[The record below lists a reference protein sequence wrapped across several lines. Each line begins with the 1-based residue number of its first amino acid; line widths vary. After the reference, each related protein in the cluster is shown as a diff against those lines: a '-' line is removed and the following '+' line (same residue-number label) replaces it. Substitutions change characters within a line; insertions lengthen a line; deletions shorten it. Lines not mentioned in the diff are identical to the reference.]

1 MGEETFLLHSPLRG
15 FLPYV
20 LARMA
25 RRVREDTYLT
35 RDEADDLQEAA
46 DQLDMSKSE
55 FLREG
60 MNEKIDRMDR
70 EVTADD

>member
-1 MGEETFLLHSPLRG
+1 
-15 FLPYV
+15 
-20 LARMA
+20 MA

-55 FLREG
+55 FLRES